1 MDINGYELGSIAH
14 MTSGGPLWSTT
25 APEGQRALLALRPS
39 DEGERCVD
47 RWRTWAAI
55 DSSNVVGL
63 IDVVR
68 HRDGRWAIVME
79 RIEGRP
85 LDTLLGT
92 DFLRMRET
100 RERIVRGIRAG
111 LDSIHGAGM
120 VHGDLSP
127 ANIIVTPQGRPVIID
142 LIDEAPPGAGT
153 ERWSLSDEKNQSS
166 DREACERICL
176 AIDSTVEPNAL
187 APVTTDDGAEG
198 VVAVMRRVAHRAA
211 TTVPVTNHR
220 RQRWG
225 MWGAAAIAL
234 VICAAGAAVLLSMS
248 DASNAEST
256 ADASPADSGECPNAE
271 EAHSRLEE
279 IMERRDRAFLTAAP
293 EVLDG
298 YVGGALA
305 QQDRAR
311 MKELADA
318 GITISALSTRVVGVD
333 DPRCSA
339 QTTIV
344 RSSLEVD
351 ELVTCSAAGCS
362 AQSPGEAVTL
372 DIVFAPGSW
381 TALDARGVD

>member
-25 APEGQRALLALRPS
+25 APAGQRALLALRSS

-85 LDTLLGT
+85 LDVLLGT

-100 RERIVRGIRAG
+100 RERVARGIRAG

-153 ERWSLSDEKNQSS
+153 AQWSLSDEKNQHS
-166 DREACERICL
+166 DREACERICR
-176 AIDSTVEPNAL
+176 AIDSTAEPNAL
-187 APVTTDDGAEG
+187 APVADDDGDDE
-198 VVAVMRRVAHRAA
+198 VIAVMRRVAHRAT
-211 TTVPVTNHR
+211 TTVPVTHHR
-220 RQRWG
+220 RQRAS
-225 MWGAAAIAL
+225 MWGVAVLAL
-234 VICAAGAAVLLSMS
+234 VICTAGAAVLLSMS
-248 DASNAEST
+248 DASNAES
-256 ADASPADSGECPNAE
+256 AGGGSPSVSGECPSVE
-271 EAHSRLEE
+271 EAQSRLEE
-279 IMERRDRAFLTAAP
+279 IMATRDRAFLAADP

-298 YVGGALA
+298 YVGEALA
-305 QQDRAR
+305 DQDRAR
-311 MKELADA
+311 MKDLADT
-318 GITISALSTRVVGVD
+318 GITISSLSTRVVGVD
-333 DPRCSA
+333 EPACSA
-339 QTTIV
+339 QTTVV
-344 RSSLEVD
+344 RSRLEVD

-362 AQSPGEAVTL
+362 VQSPGEAVIL
-372 DIVFAPGSW
+372 DIVFASGSW
-381 TALDARGVD
+381 IALDARGVD